1 MHNKFEV
8 LNKTF
13 GHSSFR
19 DFQEEA
25 VDTILSK
32 NDLLTI
38 IPTGGGKSLCYQ
50 LPALLLSGTA
60 IVISP
65 LIALMQDQVMALE
78 EKNISAAMISSAQS
92 STQIDETINLMK
104 SEELK
109 LLYIAPERFSAYGF
123 LDLLKTLNISFFVID
138 EAHCVSEWGHE
149 FRSDYRNL
157 GLLKQ
162 NFPNTPVCAF
172 TATAT
177 IKVQDDIVNALH
189 IQNCNILRG
198 ITKRDNLKI
207 NIKKR
212 IGNGRTQ
219 LIEFLNNRENEI
231 GIVYTFSRKE
241 ADTVASFLQEKNFK
255 AKSYHAGLSTQTR
268 DEVYKDFLYD
278 RINIV
283 VATIAFGMGI
293 DKSNIRF
300 VVHTSMPKT
309 MENFY
314 QEIGRAGRD
323 GLSSD
328 TLLLFAK
335 ADEIKRKAFIAN
347 DINIQYKDLLEEKLE
362 YMYRFCISSNC
373 RHKLIASYFND
384 TIKECKISCDYCTK
398 GEVKQIDISTN
409 AQKFLS
415 ALYRT
420 NQSFGQTHII
430 DILRGS
436 KVAKISQFSHQNLS
450 VYSIGKDKSKNEW
463 SAIVDRLLDVEAITI
478 GEYKALKISNIGF
491 EILKGK
497 QTLFIDEDKIGN
509 LPKDKPIKTKKVFEY
524 VNMEYYD
531 KFKELRT
538 RIANKQNVPAYI
550 VFSDKVLIELSATL
564 PKNKED
570 MLEVNGIGEVK
581 YERYGEEFLNLSLD
595 ISKQQL
601 L

>member
-1 MHNKFEV
+1 MNNKLQV

-13 GHSSFR
+13 GHNSFR

-25 VDTILSK
+25 VDTILNK

-50 LPALLLSGTA
+50 LPALLLEGTA

-78 EKNISAAMISSAQS
+78 EKNINAAMISSAQS
-92 STQIDETINLMK
+92 TQDIENTIEQMK
-104 SEELK
+104 NDSLK

-123 LDLLKTLNISFFVID
+123 LDLLKTVNISFFVID

-149 FRSDYRNL
+149 FRADYRNL

-162 NFPNTPVCAF
+162 NFPNTPVSAF

-177 IKVQDDIVNALH
+177 LKVQSDIQNALH
-189 IQNCNILRG
+189 IRNCTTLRG
-198 ITKRDNLKI
+198 VTKRDNLKI
-207 NIKKR
+207 SIKKR
-212 IGNGRTQ
+212 LGNGRDQ
-219 LIEFLNNRENEI
+219 LIDFLKNREEEV

-241 ADTVASFLQEKNFK
+241 ADNISTFLQNNNFK
-255 AKSYHAGLSTQTR
+255 AKAYHAGLSNEIR

-300 VVHTSMPKT
+300 VAHTSMPKT

-323 GLSSD
+323 GLESD
-328 TLLLFAK
+328 TMLLFSK

-347 DINIQYKDLLEEKLE
+347 DINGQYKDLLEEKLE
-362 YMYRFCISSNC
+362 AMYRFCISSSC
-373 RHKLIASYFND
+373 RHKIIASYFND
-384 TIKECKISCDYCTK
+384 TINDCETSCDNCTK
-398 GEVKQIDISTN
+398 GEIEQIDISVD

-450 VYSIGKDKSKNEW
+450 VYGIGKDKSKNEW
-463 SAIVDRLLDVEAITI
+463 SAIVDRLFDIEAISI
-478 GEYKALKISNIGF
+478 GEFKALKITNLGF
-491 EILKGK
+491 DILKGN
-497 QTLFIDEDKIGN
+497 QTLFIDEDKLRN
-509 LPKDKPIKTKKVFEY
+509 LEKDKVVKVKKTFEN
-524 VNMEYYD
+524 VNMDYFD
-531 KFKELRT
+531 KFKALRT
-538 RIANKQNVPAYI
+538 TLATAQNIPAYM

-564 PKNKED
+564 PKDKNE

-581 YERYGEEFLNLSLD
+581 YERYGEDFLNLSLS
-595 ISKQQL
+595 IKEEIN
-601 L
+601 